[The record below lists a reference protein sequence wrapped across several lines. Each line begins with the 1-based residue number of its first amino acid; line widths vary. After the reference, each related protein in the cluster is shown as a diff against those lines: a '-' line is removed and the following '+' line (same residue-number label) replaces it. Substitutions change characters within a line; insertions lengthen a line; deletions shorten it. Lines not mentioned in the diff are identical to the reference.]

1 MNIQQKLNELEDN
14 YSKESLVYQ
23 EVYSELV
30 PKEIKEYQNE

>member
-14 YSKESLVYQ
+14 YTKDSYIYQ